1 MANASSSTM
10 PDSAPFIVKPPAST
24 TSPPASEPQEI
35 ARLNSAI
42 YSEEATSTTSGAALS
57 IHAISATETP
67 P

>member
-1 MANASSSTM
+1 M
-10 PDSAPFIVKPPAST
+10 PDSTPFIVRPPVST

-42 YSEEATSTTSGAALS
+42 YREEATSTVSGAALS
-57 IHAISATETP
+57 IHAISETETP